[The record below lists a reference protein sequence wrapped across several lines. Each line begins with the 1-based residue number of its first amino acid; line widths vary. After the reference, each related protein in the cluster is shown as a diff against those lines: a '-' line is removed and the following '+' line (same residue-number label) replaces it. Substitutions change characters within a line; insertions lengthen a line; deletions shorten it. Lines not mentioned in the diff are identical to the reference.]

1 MTKKER
7 VEDLGKISV
16 LIDQAI
22 FVAGFHD
29 KTFNDEEIS
38 SFIQKYSDK
47 KNLQDLFHS
56 LSGIKRLLLIVRK
69 ISEGDEE

>member
-1 MTKKER
+1 MAKKER

-16 LIDQAI
+16 LVDQAI
-22 FVAGFHD
+22 FAAGLHE

-38 SFIQKYSDK
+38 TFIQKYSDK

-56 LSGIKRLLLIVRK
+56 MNGLKKLLLVVRK
-69 ISEGDEE
+69 IAQGDEE